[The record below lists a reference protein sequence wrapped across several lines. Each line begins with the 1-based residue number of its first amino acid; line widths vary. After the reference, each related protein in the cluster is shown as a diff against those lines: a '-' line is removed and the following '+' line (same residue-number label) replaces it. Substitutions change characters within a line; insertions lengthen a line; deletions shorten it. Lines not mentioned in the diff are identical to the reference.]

1 MLFVYSHCFSTW
13 IRSVFAAESG
23 QRWSF
28 WLCSESCE
36 EHRWSRLVV
45 FGTWKQIWVLLLL
58 NNDKISLNN
67 QSWPKK
73 EKEMGKKYLLPFLKL
88 RLLLGQLTVAMVR
101 ISVSPHAR
109 WNTEINIKRE
119 VEFLLRNPHARPPS
133 DWPSQD
139 VGCRPWSS
147 TSCASTPNTSCPL
160 APALINRK
168 ITVRGEVGVSTLM
181 CHFIFSVL
189 LLTLFH

>member
-1 MLFVYSHCFSTW
+1 MNSFSFLRVGSEVIIFTVFGVLWRAQMKQISCFWNMEANLRECFSFCQT
-13 IRSVFAAESG
+13 
-23 QRWSF
+23 
-28 WLCSESCE
+28 
-36 EHRWSRLVV
+36 
-45 FGTWKQIWVLLLL
+45 L
-58 NNDKISLNN
+58 NNDKISLND

-73 EKEMGKKYLLPFLKL
+73 EKETGKNICFLFWNWGCCAL
-88 RLLLGQLTVAMVR
+88 CREQLTVAMVR
-101 ISVSPHAR
+101 ISVWPHAS

-181 CHFIFSVL
+181 CHFILSVL
-189 LLTLFH
+189 LFSYSY